1 MKIENHLNVIRL
13 AGQGDAVA
21 MAHLFRQLGYPA
33 SPVEVAERWLQPAPD
48 REVLLACHEVEVVGV
63 LVWHRLRPLH
73 VAPDWGLISALVVD
87 EGARGAGVGAAL
99 LATAEARAL
108 AQGCSQLELS
118 SSLKRQDAHRF
129 YLSQGYLERPKRFVK
144 VF

>member
-1 MKIENHLNVIRL
+1 MKMERDAWQIRP
-13 AGQGDAVA
+13 AGQADADA
-21 MAHLFRQLGYPA
+21 MAQLFGQLGYPA
-33 SPVEVAERWLQPAPD
+33 SPAEVGERWGRQDPAS
-48 REVLLACHEVEVVGV
+48 EVLLACDGDEVAGV

-99 LATAEARAL
+99 LAAAEASAL

-118 SSLKRQDAHRF
+118 SSLKREGAHRF
-129 YLSQGYLERPKRFVK
+129 YLAQGYLERPKRFVK
-144 VF
+144 SF

>member
-21 MAHLFRQLGYPA
+21 MARLFGQLGYPA

-48 REVLLACHEVEVVGV
+48 REVLLACHEVEAVGV

-99 LATAEARAL
+99 LATAEDRAL